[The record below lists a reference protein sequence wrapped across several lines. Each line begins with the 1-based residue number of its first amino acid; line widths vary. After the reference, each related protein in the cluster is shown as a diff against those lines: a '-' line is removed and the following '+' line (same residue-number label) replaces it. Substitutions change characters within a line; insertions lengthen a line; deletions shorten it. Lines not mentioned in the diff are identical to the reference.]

1 MIYPLPF
8 AVALVTTLLL
18 SPFYVDISLL
28 VGVGL
33 FAVVYVTVD
42 LERQLRSDPIALG
55 PLMFIIGCL
64 QLIIAPW
71 LTQYFPHSNPAYQI
85 PKEAFATYLAYVV
98 PLCLA
103 VGLGLVVARAFF
115 PRVGRGMPG
124 LWLLNL
130 DPITERAILKLFW
143 AAFGLMVVAPWL
155 PVPGALAFFVL
166 LLGEIAWV
174 CPLMLL
180 LGRRPYWWKLAL
192 LVLGWSFAASIGAAM
207 FHSFLLWL
215 LFYVMVYWA
224 IRFRGRGF
232 KYVLL
237 GGLLFVFIF
246 QPAKVYFRTQGGGVS
261 GFGTVLLNYVTHPER
276 AYTPEVL
283 AETLMRMN
291 QGWIVHRVM
300 VWVPSHEPYAGL
312 SMLTRQGIGVLL
324 PRFILPNKY
333 EAGGR
338 EHFERYT
345 GHQLFNASMG
355 LGYAGEF
362 YAAFG
367 WLGGILA
374 GFLYGLL
381 FGAAFERLKQAARAN
396 PLWWAWG
403 PFIFLVAIKAE
414 DAVGHAV
421 NWAVKAFVVVL
432 LVRYQL
438 ARIFR
443 RRLPA
448 RPPPMPVGWNQT
460 PPP

>member
-8 AVALVTTLLL
+8 VLALMTALALLPL
-18 SPFYVDISLL
+18 YADTSLL
-28 VGVGL
+28 VGIGL
-33 FAVVYVTVD
+33 FATVYATVD

-55 PLMFIIGCL
+55 PVMFIIGCL

-71 LTQYFPHSNPAYQI
+71 LTQLFPHENPAYQI
-85 PKEAFATYLAYVV
+85 PKEAFPTYLAYVV

-103 VGLGLVVARAFF
+103 VGLGLMVARALF
-115 PRVGRGMPG
+115 PRPGRGLPG

-130 DPITERAILKLFW
+130 DPITEGAILKLFW
-143 AAFGLMVVAPWL
+143 ASFGLMVVGPRL
-155 PVPGALAFFVL
+155 PVPGALAFFVD

-174 CPLMLL
+174 CPLLLL
-180 LGRRPYWWKLAL
+180 LGRRAYWWKLAL
-192 LVLGWSFAASIGAAM
+192 LVLSWNFVASLSATV

-215 LFYVMVYWA
+215 FFYVMVYWA
-224 IRFRGRGF
+224 VRFRGRGF

-237 GGLLFVFIF
+237 GGLLFIFIF
-246 QPAKVYFRTQGGGVS
+246 QPAKVYFRTHGGGVS
-261 GFGTVLLNYVTHPER
+261 GFGTLLLDYVTHPER
-276 AYTPEVL
+276 AYTPEIL
-283 AETLMRMN
+283 SQTLMRMN

-300 VWVPSHEPYAGL
+300 AWVPSHEPYAGL
-312 SMLTRQGIGVLL
+312 SIITRQGIGVLL
-324 PRFILPNKY
+324 PRFIMPDKFQV
-333 EAGGR
+333 GGR

-345 GHQLFNASMG
+345 GHQLFGTSMG

-367 WLGGILA
+367 WEGGILA

-381 FGAAFERLKQAARAN
+381 FGAAFERLKQAAHTN

-421 NWAVKAFVVVL
+421 NWAVKAFLVVL

-438 ARIFR
+438 ARLFR

-448 RPPPMPVGWNQT
+448 RLPMAPTGWNQA
-460 PPP
+460 PPR